1 MRLSPKPRSYSSIN
15 EGTVAAYAT
24 AFRDYGLPVTDLE
37 VDEASLRIT
46 VSPIRPFLVAAL
58 DNWAYVRGADKT
70 KLHGIAMRM
79 DGNPWTRKLRD
90 ASVREDR
97 ASAAADGAGAGSILA
112 QEPGSLA
119 ILGHILSRFDRPAA
133 VKLLVQAQVR
143 FPDDLWINHELA
155 YNLVKFK
162 PPRFQEAIGYYRAAL
177 AIRPGSLAI
186 QCNLGI
192 ALDSAGQHDAALAL
206 FREAIRVA
214 PDHGRLHIGL
224 SSAFLKKGRLDEAI
238 AEANTAVR
246 LSPDNPYAH
255 AILSDSLCVRGKLDE
270 AIAEA
275 NTAIR
280 LAADLADGH
289 YCLAKAL
296 GQKGQFEASFAQ
308 CLEAIRLDPDN
319 AIYQY
324 DLGVSLTQQG
334 KLNQAIAVFQ
344 KSIER
349 DPKDYRAFTGR
360 ALCHQLEGRIPEALA
375 DLERAVTLAPD
386 EPEPMNNL
394 AWLLANNPD
403 VGHRDPK
410 RAVRLATGAVEL
422 TPLVA
427 NWNTLGVARY
437 QGRGRLEGGD

>member
-1 MRLSPKPRSYSSIN
+1 M
-15 EGTVAAYAT
+15 
-24 AFRDYGLPVTDLE
+24 
-37 VDEASLRIT
+37 
-46 VSPIRPFLVAAL
+46 
-58 DNWAYVRGADKT
+58 
-70 KLHGIAMRM
+70 
-79 DGNPWTRKLRD
+79 
-90 ASVREDR
+90 
-97 ASAAADGAGAGSILA
+97 
-112 QEPGSLA
+112 
-119 ILGHILSRFDRPAA
+119 
-133 VKLLVQAQVR
+133 
-143 FPDDLWINHELA
+143 
-155 YNLVKFK
+155 
-162 PPRFQEAIGYYRAAL
+162 
-177 AIRPGSLAI
+177 
-186 QCNLGI
+186 
-192 ALDSAGQHDAALAL
+192 
-206 FREAIRVA
+206 
-214 PDHGRLHIGL
+214 
-224 SSAFLKKGRLDEAI
+224 
-238 AEANTAVR
+238 
-246 LSPDNPYAH
+246 
-255 AILSDSLCVRGKLDE
+255 DE

-308 CLEAIRLDPDN
+308 CREAIRLDPDN

-334 KLNQAIAVFQ
+334 KTNQAIAVFQ

-349 DPKDYRAFTGR
+349 DPKDYNAFKGR

-410 RAVRLATGAVEL
+410 RAVQLATGAVEL
-422 TPLVA
+422 APLVA

-437 QGRGRLEGGD
+437 RAGDWKGEIKALAKSMELGNGGDGTDWFFLAMAYWQLGDKPQARSWYDKAVPWMEKNQPKNEELIRFRAEAAALLGGNSRK